1 MDSENIKQKFIDL
14 KNKSGSHSPSVFAIK
29 KFLPEI
35 NIDVDACFLS
45 NPYATD
51 LFMRFVENDLIKTG
65 LLRDTLEF
73 YPSQNRI
80 ISLYLSDYLNIDP
93 AYLFVGNGATE
104 IIQAIMHTF
113 VKGKVLINIPTFSPY
128 YEFAKGCDV
137 IYNTLEEKDG
147 FVLNI
152 DKFCNTAINESVD
165 TVVIINPN
173 NPDGSY
179 IKKSDILK
187 ILDRLKSVN
196 NIILDESF
204 IHFAFEN
211 DEYEIMSCIKEVLQ
225 YKNLVVLKSMS
236 KDFGIAGV
244 RSGFAIMNP
253 DRVTKLLRNGFL
265 WNVSGLSEYFFSL
278 HSNNA
283 FVSEYETL
291 RKIYI
296 AETQEFF
303 YDLSLIDGLKI
314 YDSKANFALAKLEHE
329 SNSIDFVSDALIN
342 SGVYFRSCDDKF
354 GLGKNFI
361 RIASRTKEEN
371 QKILMCI
378 QKYGDEKWRR

>member
-1 MDSENIKQKFIDL
+1 MNKDLIKDKFINL
-14 KNKSGSHSPSVFAIK
+14 KKKSGSHSPSIFAIK
-29 KFLPEI
+29 KLLPEI
-35 NIDVDACFLS
+35 KIDVDACFLS

-128 YEFAKGCDV
+128 YEFAKECDV

-179 IKKSDILK
+179 IKKSHILK
-187 ILDRLKSVN
+187 IL
-196 NIILDESF
+196 
-204 IHFAFEN
+204 
-211 DEYEIMSCIKEVLQ
+211 
-225 YKNLVVLKSMS
+225 
-236 KDFGIAGV
+236 
-244 RSGFAIMNP
+244 
-253 DRVTKLLRNGFL
+253 
-265 WNVSGLSEYFFSL
+265 
-278 HSNNA
+278 
-283 FVSEYETL
+283 
-291 RKIYI
+291 
-296 AETQEFF
+296 
-303 YDLSLIDGLKI
+303 
-314 YDSKANFALAKLEHE
+314 
-329 SNSIDFVSDALIN
+329 
-342 SGVYFRSCDDKF
+342 
-354 GLGKNFI
+354 
-361 RIASRTKEEN
+361 
-371 QKILMCI
+371 
-378 QKYGDEKWRR
+378 